1 MNDVVRT
8 FILMTIVYRFF
19 SNDSS
24 PYTLIMTSIILPLYF
39 SKLGAIVGAKLN
51 QTGFNVS
58 TLCVQGKKIPFDAH
72 CSLKKGDI
80 AQVCGPSG
88 CGKSTLHDNLF
99 LNTAPTK
106 EMETRFLHEPLLQS
120 IFATKSFES
129 KILEGGANL
138 SGGEKQKIAFARE
151 LFSSADVL
159 ILDAVCSDIDR
170 EAANA
175 IYECLQRERNQRITI
190 LISHEQVPEGLV
202 NVKINQS
209 SQQPKPI

>member
-58 TLCVQGKKIPFDAH
+58 TLCVQGKKIPFDVH

-120 IFATKSFES
+120 IFATAETHLKAPHQNNSRTF
-129 KILEGGANL
+129 
-138 SGGEKQKIAFARE
+138 F
-151 LFSSADVL
+151 
-159 ILDAVCSDIDR
+159 
-170 EAANA
+170 
-175 IYECLQRERNQRITI
+175 
-190 LISHEQVPEGLV
+190 
-202 NVKINQS
+202 
-209 SQQPKPI
+209 